1 MNVPVKAKHE
11 TLTYHTKAPWDIEPS
26 AVDLMHNHRFIRSF
40 FWSVFYRI
48 GNECG
53 DLFRF
58 QRFLELLVNFQTHT
72 VKTFNFGN
80 VHVFIYNSGNRCY

>member
-26 AVDLMHNHRFIRSF
+26 AVDLMHNHHFIRSF

-48 GNECG
+48 
-53 DLFRF
+53 
-58 QRFLELLVNFQTHT
+58 QT
-72 VKTFNFGN
+72 
-80 VHVFIYNSGNRCY
+80 